1 MNSTQNH
8 TISRRKQKKAARKL
22 KRAQSSTV
30 RANADA
36 ALRNSRAA
44 RLHHIL
50 GRPGRG
56 GLSAKGAEQL
66 QQFFS
71 KKVSESKK
79 PSLREMDA
87 SAAMIMLQMAAEDV
101 DAGKLTRE
109 ELRQL
114 SEDSLMAS
122 GAEYGGGGGDE
133 EDGKAKEDWGMGET
147 MEAKGDVGSEEGEE
161 LGDEDWEQGGVA
173 LANDW

>member
-1 MNSTQNH
+1 
-8 TISRRKQKKAARKL
+8 
-22 KRAQSSTV
+22 
-30 RANADA
+30 
-36 ALRNSRAA
+36 
-44 RLHHIL
+44 
-50 GRPGRG
+50 
-56 GLSAKGAEQL
+56 
-66 QQFFS
+66 
-71 KKVSESKK
+71 
-79 PSLREMDA
+79 MDA